1 MDVADRFREIRE
13 RLLELAQTDTDIAA
27 IIEIGSQTRADQ
39 PADQFSDLDVILAAQ
54 EPSRYLYT
62 EELISRLGN
71 PLISFTEPTLAG
83 ATERRVLFEGSLDVD
98 IVVVTPGQL
107 RAAAESGELA
117 GILARGRRVLFDRMG
132 ISDVLCTT
140 PGQDPEKLMFQEEF
154 INTVNDFWFHTVWAA
169 KKLRRGGALCSCDQ
183 HQRLSLPPAAAHDRA
198 L

>member
-1 MDVADRFREIRE
+1 MIAD
-13 RLLELAQTDTDIAA
+13 LHTHSTASDGQYTPSELAELVKKRGAEAWALTDHDNVDGVEEAKTAGKALGLQVIQGV
-27 IIEIGSQTRADQ
+27 ELSADGGGG
-39 PADQFSDLDVILAAQ
+39 V
-54 EPSRYLYT
+54 
-62 EELISRLGN
+62 
-71 PLISFTEPTLAG
+71 
-83 ATERRVLFEGSLDVD
+83 
-98 IVVVTPGQL
+98 
-107 RAAAESGELA
+107 AAAESGELA

-132 ISDVLCTT
+132 ISDVLCTA

>member
-39 PADQFSDLDVILAAQ
+39 PADQFSDQDVILAAQ

-83 ATERRVLFEGSLDVD
+83 ATERRGALRGLAGCGHSGRHPRAAKGSGGIRRTRGNLG
-98 IVVVTPGQL
+98 PGQ
-107 RAAAESGELA
+107 
-117 GILARGRRVLFDRMG
+117 
-132 ISDVLCTT
+132 T
-140 PGQDPEKLMFQEEF
+140 
-154 INTVNDFWFHTVWAA
+154 
-169 KKLRRGGALCSCDQ
+169 GAL
-183 HQRLSLPPAAAHDRA
+183 
-198 L
+198 